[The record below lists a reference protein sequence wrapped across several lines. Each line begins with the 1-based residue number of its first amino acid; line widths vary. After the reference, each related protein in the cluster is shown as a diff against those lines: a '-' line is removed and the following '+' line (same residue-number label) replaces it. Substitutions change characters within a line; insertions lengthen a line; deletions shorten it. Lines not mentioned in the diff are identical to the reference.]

1 MTLLL
6 SFFRLYRRQTVVML
20 LAIIMAG
27 LAESIGLVTLL
38 PFLSVV
44 VQGDSGASSAT
55 VAGSQAGQ
63 IVVESLGFF
72 GLEPRPGILLV
83 IIIFTV
89 LVKCILVLFSKK
101 QVGYTVAHVA
111 TDLRL
116 NLIRALLAA
125 RWEYY
130 VRQPVGNLA
139 NAVATEAMRASQ
151 AYLCATT
158 MAAMVFQAAVYLVVA
173 LLVSWEITLVSLAVA
188 LLLLFLLNRL
198 VKKSRRAGS
207 RQTDLLQL
215 LLAQLTDSLQSIKP
229 LKAMAREELADTIL
243 VRQTTRLN
251 KALRQQVYSKA
262 ALKALQEP
270 MVTLVMIVGL
280 YVALAFLHMQMAA
293 VMVLIFLLA
302 KFLQQLS
309 KVQQQYQK
317 MVIFESA
324 YWSLL
329 DKIAEARQA
338 CEIAAGDRRPA
349 LKESICFQGIDFAY
363 AETPILCQVNL
374 SFPVG
379 TITALVGPSGAGK
392 TTILDLVTRL
402 CQPRAGEIMV
412 DDVPLADIDLRLWR
426 KMIGYVPQEP
436 LLLND
441 SVALNVTF
449 GDPEISEAEVVQ
461 ALKDAGAWEFVKAM
475 PDGLESGVGER
486 GERLSGGQRQRLA
499 IARALVQ
506 KPELLILDEAT
517 SALDQASEAAICE
530 TLGQLKGKL
539 TMIVV
544 SHQPALAALA
554 DQVYHL
560 EDGRVELLVDSSEI

>member
-1 MTLLL
+1 
-6 SFFRLYRRQTVVML
+6 ML
-20 LAIIMAG
+20 LAILLAG
-27 LAESIGLVTLL
+27 LAESFGLVALL
-38 PFLSVV
+38 PFLSMVV
-44 VQGDSGASSAT
+44 GGDSGAAAASVGSSP
-55 VAGSQAGQ
+55 AGR
-63 IVVESLGFF
+63 IVVGSLGFF
-72 GLEPRPGILLV
+72 GLEPQPGILLAL
-83 IIIFTV
+83 IIFTV
-89 LVKCILVLFSKK
+89 LVKCVLVLFSKK

-158 MAAMVFQAAVYLVVA
+158 MIALLFQAVIYLLVA
-173 LLVSWEITLVSLAVA
+173 LLVSWEITLVSLLVA

-198 VKKSRRAGS
+198 VKKSRRAGH

-280 YVALAFLHMQMAA
+280 YVALAFLHMQMAE

-309 KVQQQYQK
+309 KVQQQFQK

-329 DKIAEARQA
+329 DKINEARQA
-338 CEIAAGDRRPA
+338 GEIADGDRRPL
-349 LKESICFQGIDFAY
+349 LKESIHFQEVDFAY
-363 AETPILCQVNL
+363 ADTLILQRANL
-374 SFPVG
+374 RFPVG
-379 TITALVGPSGAGK
+379 TITALTGPSGAGK

-402 CQPRAGEIMV
+402 CRPRAGKIMV

-426 KMIGYVPQEP
+426 KMIGYVPQDP

-449 GDPEISEAEVVQ
+449 GDPEIREAEVVQ
-461 ALKDAGAWEFVKAM
+461 ALKDAGAWEFVTAM
-475 PDGLESGVGER
+475 SDGLASGVGER

-517 SALDQASEAAICE
+517 SALDQASAAAICE
-530 TLGQLKGKL
+530 TLAQLKGKL

-544 SHQPALAALA
+544 SHQPALVAIA
-554 DQVYHL
+554 DQAYRL
-560 EDGRVELLVDSSEI
+560 EAGRVELLVDHS

>member
-1 MTLLL
+1 ML
-6 SFFRLYRRQTVVML
+6 ML
-20 LAIIMAG
+20 LAILLAG
-27 LAESIGLVTLL
+27 LAESFGLVALL
-38 PFLSVV
+38 PFLSMVV
-44 VQGDSGASSAT
+44 GGDSGAAAASVGSSP
-55 VAGSQAGQ
+55 AGR
-63 IVVESLGFF
+63 IVVGSLGFF
-72 GLEPRPGILLV
+72 GLEPQPGILLAL
-83 IIIFTV
+83 IIFTV
-89 LVKCILVLFSKK
+89 LVKCVLVLFSKK

-158 MAAMVFQAAVYLVVA
+158 MIALLFQAVIYLLVA
-173 LLVSWEITLVSLAVA
+173 LLVSWEITLVSLLVA

-198 VKKSRRAGS
+198 VKKSRRAGH

-280 YVALAFLHMQMAA
+280 YVALAFLHMQMAE

-309 KVQQQYQK
+309 KVQQQFQK

-329 DKIAEARQA
+329 DKINEARQA
-338 CEIAAGDRRPA
+338 GEIADGDRRPA
-349 LKESICFQGIDFAY
+349 LKESIHFQEVDFAY
-363 AETPILCQVNL
+363 ADTLILQRANL
-374 SFPVG
+374 RFPVG
-379 TITALVGPSGAGK
+379 TITALTGPSGAGK

-402 CQPRAGEIMV
+402 CRPRAGKIMV

-426 KMIGYVPQEP
+426 KMIGYVPQDP

-441 SVALNVTF
+441 SVTLNVTF
-449 GDPEISEAEVVQ
+449 GDPEIREAEVVQ
-461 ALKDAGAWEFVKAM
+461 ALKDAGAWEFVTAM
-475 PDGLESGVGER
+475 PDGLASGVGER

-517 SALDQASEAAICE
+517 SALDQASAAAICE
-530 TLGQLKGKL
+530 TLAQLKGKL

-544 SHQPALAALA
+544 SHQSALVAIA
-554 DQVYHL
+554 DQAYRL
-560 EDGRVELLVDSSEI
+560 EAGRVELLVDHS

>member
-1 MTLLL
+1 M
-6 SFFRLYRRQTVVML
+6 VML
-20 LAIIMAG
+20 LAIMLAG
-27 LAESIGLVTLL
+27 VVESFGLVALL

-44 VQGDSGASSAT
+44 VGGDSGSAAAT
-55 VAGSQAGQ
+55 IGSSQAGR

-72 GLEPRPGILLV
+72 GLEPRPGILLA

-158 MAAMVFQAAVYLVVA
+158 MTAMVFQAAIYLVVA
-173 LLVSWEITLVSLAVA
+173 LLVSWEITLVSLVVA

-198 VKKSRRAGS
+198 VKKSRRAGY

-243 VRQTTRLN
+243 VRQTKRLN

-280 YVALAFLHMQMAA
+280 YVALAFLHMQMAE

-302 KFLQQLS
+302 KFLQQMS
-309 KVQQQYQK
+309 KVQQQFQK
-317 MVIFESA
+317 MVIYESA

-329 DKIAEARQA
+329 DKITEARRES
-338 CEIAAGDRRPA
+338 EIAGGDCRPV
-349 LKESICFQGIDFAY
+349 LESGIYFHEVDFAY
-363 AETPILCQVNL
+363 ADAQILDRINL
-374 SFPVG
+374 SFPRG
-379 TITALVGPSGAGK
+379 TITALTGPSGAGK

-402 CQPRAGEIMV
+402 CQPRTGKITV
-412 DDVPLADIDLRLWR
+412 DDIPLADIDLCCWR
-426 KMIGYVPQEP
+426 RMIGYVPQEP

-449 GDPEISEAEVVQ
+449 GDPEIGDAEVVQ
-461 ALKDAGAWEFVKAM
+461 ALKAAGAWEFVSAM
-475 PDGLESGVGER
+475 PDGLRTSVGER

-499 IARALVQ
+499 IARALVK
-506 KPELLILDEAT
+506 KPQLLILDEVT
-517 SALDQASEAAICE
+517 SALDQASEIDICQ
-530 TLGQLKGKL
+530 TLENLKGGL
-539 TMIVV
+539 TVIIV
-544 SHQPALAALA
+544 SHQPALVAIA
-554 DQVYHL
+554 DHVYRL
-560 EDGRVELLVDSSEI
+560 ENGRVELLVTHSET

>member
-1 MTLLL
+1 M
-6 SFFRLYRRQTVVML
+6 VML

-44 VQGDSGASSAT
+44 VGGSPESTA
-55 VAGSQAGQ
+55 VAAGSSQAGR
-63 IVVESLGFF
+63 IVVETLASL
-72 GLEPRPGILLV
+72 GLEPRPAILLTV
-83 IIIFTV
+83 IIFTV
-89 LVKCILVLFSKK
+89 LLKCVLVLFSKK

-130 VRQPVGNLA
+130 VRQPVGKLA

-151 AYLCATT
+151 AYLCAAT
-158 MAAMVFQAAVYLVVA
+158 MVAMLFQAAIYLVVA
-173 LLVSWEITLVSLAVA
+173 LLVSWEITLVSLLVA

-229 LKAMAREELADTIL
+229 LKTMAREALADTIL
-243 VRQTTRLN
+243 VRQTQRLN

-270 MVTLVMIVGL
+270 MVTLVMIIGL
-280 YVALAFLHMQMAA
+280 YVALAFLKMPMAA

-302 KFLQQLS
+302 KFLQQLN

-329 DKIAEARQA
+329 DKIAEARREA
-338 CEIAAGDRRPA
+338 EIVDGEQRPS
-349 LKESICFQGIDFAY
+349 LKESICFHKVDFAY
-363 AETPILCQVNL
+363 AETPVLRQASL
-374 SFPVG
+374 RFPVG
-379 TITALVGPSGAGK
+379 TITALAGPSGAGK

-402 CQPRAGEIMV
+402 CRPQSGEIRV
-412 DDVPLADIDLRLWR
+412 DSMPLAEIDLRLWR
-426 KMIGYVPQEP
+426 QMIGYVPQEP

-449 GDPEISEAEVVQ
+449 GDLEISETEVVQ
-461 ALKDAGAWEFVKAM
+461 ALKDAGAWEFVKAL
-475 PDGLESGVGER
+475 PDGLGTGVGER

-499 IARALVQ
+499 IARALV
-506 KPELLILDEAT
+506 KSPELLILDEAT

-544 SHQPALAALA
+544 SHQPALAAIA
-554 DQVYHL
+554 DQVYRL
-560 EDGRVELLVDSSEI
+560 DDGRVELLSYDAEI

>member
-1 MTLLL
+1 
-6 SFFRLYRRQTVVML
+6 VVML

-27 LAESIGLVTLL
+27 LAESFGLVALL

-44 VQGDSGASSAT
+44 VGGDSGAA
-55 VAGSQAGQ
+55 VASVGSSQAGR

-72 GLEPRPGILLV
+72 GLEPQPGILLA

-89 LVKCILVLFSKK
+89 LVKCVLVLFSKK

-158 MAAMVFQAAVYLVVA
+158 MTAMVFQAVIYLAVA
-173 LLVSWEITLVSLAVA
+173 LLVSWEITLVSLVVA

-198 VKKSRRAGS
+198 VKKSRRAGD

-251 KALRQQVYSKA
+251 RALRQQVYSKA

-270 MVTLVMIVGL
+270 MVTLVMIAGL
-280 YVALAFLHMQMAA
+280 YVALASLHMKMAE

-329 DKIAEARQA
+329 DKITEARQA
-338 CEIAAGDRRPA
+338 SETAAGGRRPV
-349 LKESICFQGIDFAY
+349 LESGIAFQEVDFTY
-363 AETPILCQVNL
+363 TDVPVLRRVNL
-374 SFPVG
+374 FFPVG
-379 TITALVGPSGAGK
+379 TITALTGPSGAGK

-402 CQPRAGEIMV
+402 CQPRTGKITV
-412 DDVPLADIDLRLWR
+412 DDVLLSDIDLRLWR

-441 SVALNVTF
+441 SVELNVTF
-449 GDPEISEAEVVQ
+449 GDLDLGEAEVVQ
-461 ALKDAGAWEFVKAM
+461 ALKAAGAWEFVNAL
-475 PDGLESGVGER
+475 PDGLQTNVGER

-506 KPELLILDEAT
+506 KPRLLILDEIT
-517 SALDQASEAAICE
+517 SALDQASEAEICKSLE
-530 TLGQLKGKL
+530 DLKGRL
-539 TMIVV
+539 TVIIV
-544 SHQPALAALA
+544 SHQPALVAIA

-560 EDGRVELLVDSSEI
+560 DDGQVELLAGRSET